1 MGKLRVYNA
10 SAGSGKTFSLVREYL
25 VLLFSSPRNDAYR
38 EILAVTFTNKAAWE
52 MKQRILQRLQDISAG
67 KNPDDMQQEI
77 KQKTGLSDGELQRRA
92 GEILET
98 IFNDYSA
105 FAVGTIDSFT
115 TRLVR
120 SFSQELH
127 LPIGFDIV
135 VDAEDILHQAVDML
149 LIRAGEDG
157 KLSDMLVDFV
167 LHNVDKG
174 NSWDITSLLLS
185 GARIGR
191 ENAGEQALEKLSAL
205 RIEDYLDLRRRLVH
219 YKAET
224 EKELSLLGQQA
235 CKIIYQQLSSDKI
248 LARGKNGVASVFRK
262 AAQGRILEIDPQA
275 LAPTEFLAGKCVSSS
290 ATAEQ
295 KRAVMMYYKS
305 LYALLEDIL
314 TLVEKKRTAYAYADM
329 VLVPLSKMS
338 VVSRINQEVDQ
349 LKQRSNVILLSEFND
364 IVSRHL
370 RNEPVPFIYEK
381 IGERYQHYFIDEF
394 QDTSILQWNNLREL
408 VHNQLAQNGSAMIVG
423 DAKQAIYRWRG
434 GDTRQFIDLY
444 SHGGGLPPEQY
455 EVENLDKNFR
465 SGGVI
470 VDFTNEFFKS
480 VAGLAGNSDYRQMY
494 KEGNEQ
500 KSIKPGE
507 GFVSIRD
514 IPGQTTEERLEPT
527 LQAVLEEI
535 HRVLDDGYTYRD
547 IAVVYRSNRESSQIA
562 EYLTHHGIPTRSS
575 ESLLIASSRAVRVL
589 AAMLRVSVFPDDLQ
603 ARATIA
609 DFMQD
614 SGAFARQDP
623 DAEKHACITARASV
637 FFQRMESFSQG
648 RFVAAQALRMPL
660 YETLEYL
667 AAAFSLWG
675 CGQDAY
681 VTAFLDLAADFVKN
695 VSASAVAFLEHWEVK
710 KASAGIP
717 AGEESAA
724 VLLLTI
730 HKSKGLE
737 YPVTIVPFVCW
748 KISDREEIWI
758 DIPQQ
763 EEQTSALKG
772 LPVALV
778 PLSGVKKYGLDE
790 LYAPYQE
797 QIALDNMNLLYVALT
812 RAACQLHIIT
822 ATDTPGRTVAEIV
835 STFLGQADIRNDD
848 DPQGVYTYSIGR
860 REGPRTVCECA
871 DEYRI
876 TESAGSVWR
885 EKLRVNLD
893 WKKVWSVPRTR
904 AIEWGNCVHR
914 VLSDISTAQDA
925 DAAVERAFAGG
936 WFSQEQKEDIRRA
949 VRSVVEH
956 PDLKSYFLPPW
967 QGENERELMAEGGV
981 ILRPDRVCL
990 DGMRAVVLDYKTG
1003 APREEHGTQVL
1014 QYAKVLTDMGY
1025 RVEDCLLVYLNEG
1038 AIEVVVC

>member
-1 MGKLRVYNA
+1 MGKLRIYNA

-52 MKQRILQRLQDISAG
+52 MKQRILRYLQDISAG
-67 KNPDDMQQEI
+67 EDPNGIATQI
-77 KQKTGLSDGELQRRA
+77 RQKTGISLAELQRRA
-92 GEILET
+92 AEILES

-120 SFSQELH
+120 SFSHELH
-127 LPIGFDIV
+127 LPVGFDIV
-135 VDAEDILHQAVDML
+135 VDAEDILYQAVDML

-185 GARIGR
+185 GARIGQG
-191 ENAGEQALEKLSAL
+191 NAGEQALEKLSAL
-205 RIEDYLDLRRRLVH
+205 RIEDYLDLRRRLIR

-224 EKELSLLGQQA
+224 EKELSLPGEQA
-235 CKIIYQQLSSDKI
+235 CRIIYQQLGSDKI
-248 LARGKNGVASVFRK
+248 LAGGANGVASVFRK
-262 AAQGRILEIDPQA
+262 AAQGRILDIDPEA
-275 LAPTEFLAGKCVSSS
+275 AAPTKFLAGKCVSSS

-295 KRAVMMYYKS
+295 KRAVMAHYET
-305 LYALLEDIL
+305 LCAQLEDIL
-314 TLVEKKRTAYAYADM
+314 NIVRKKGKAYAYADM

-349 LKQRSNVILLSEFND
+349 LKQRGNVMLLSEFND

-370 RNEPVPFIYEK
+370 RDEPIPFIYEK
-381 IGERYQHYFIDEF
+381 IGERYRHYFIDEF
-394 QDTSILQWNNLREL
+394 QDTSVLQWNNLREL
-408 VHNQLAQNGSAMIVG
+408 VYNQLAQDGSALLVG

-434 GDTRQFIDLY
+434 GDTRQFIDLCGR
-444 SHGGGLPPEQY
+444 GGGLPSEQY
-455 EVENLDKNFR
+455 EVEDLTKNYR
-465 SGGVI
+465 SAGVI
-470 VDFTNEFFKS
+470 VDFTNAFFHS
-480 VAGLAGNSDYRQMY
+480 VAPLAGNSDYRQMY
-494 KEGNEQ
+494 EKGNNQE
-500 KSIKPGE
+500 SCKPGQ

-514 IPGQTTEERLEPT
+514 IPGKTVEERLEPT
-527 LQAVLEEI
+527 LQAILEEVC
-535 HRVLDDGYTYRD
+535 RVREDGYTYRD
-547 IAVVYRSNRESSQIA
+547 IAVIYRSNREGSQIA
-562 EYLTHHGIPTRSS
+562 EYLTRHGIPTRSS
-575 ESLLIASSRAVRVL
+575 ESLLIASSQAVRVL

-614 SGAFARQDP
+614 SGAFDGEDP
-623 DAEKHACITARASV
+623 DAEKYACITARASV
-637 FFQRMESFSQG
+637 FFTRMESFSRG
-648 RFVAAQALRMPL
+648 RFVAARAFRMPL

-667 AAAFSLWG
+667 ATAFSLWG

-681 VTAFLDLAADFVKN
+681 VTAFLDMVADFVKN
-695 VSASAVAFLEHWEVK
+695 VSASPVAFLEHWDAK
-710 KASAGIP
+710 KSSAGIP
-717 AGEESAA
+717 AGQTSAA

-730 HKSKGLE
+730 HKAKGLE
-737 YPVTIVPFVCW
+737 YPVTIVPFANW

-763 EEQTSALKG
+763 DERTEALKG

-797 QIALDNMNLLYVALT
+797 QISLDNMNLLYVALT
-812 RAACQLHIIT
+812 RAIRQLHIIT
-822 ATDTPGRTVAEIV
+822 ATDTPGRTVAEIFQV
-835 STFLGQADIRNDD
+835 FLGEADVRNDD
-848 DPQGVYTYSIGR
+848 IYTYSIGR
-860 REGPRTVCECA
+860 REGPCA
-871 DEYRI
+871 ACQQGDEYEM
-876 TESAGSVWR
+876 TQGAGSVWR
-885 EKLRVNLD
+885 EKLRVDLD

-904 AIEWGNCVHR
+904 AVEWGNCVHR
-914 VLSDISTAQDA
+914 VLSDIVGAQDT
-925 DAAVERAFAGG
+925 DAAVERAFAAG
-936 WFSQEQKEDIRRA
+936 WFPPEEKEDIRRA
-949 VRSVVEH
+949 VRAVVEH
-956 PDLKSYFLPPW
+956 PRLKSYFLPPW
-967 QGENERELMAEGGV
+967 QAENEREMMTDRGD

-990 DGMRAVVLDYKTG
+990 DGMRAVVADYKTG
-1003 APREEHGTQVL
+1003 APRAEHGAQVL

-1025 RVEDCLLVYLNEG
+1025 RVEECLLVYLNKGE
-1038 AIEVVVC
+1038 IEVVAC